1 MQEFWDGIPPFV
13 LPLLYTI
20 GLLYAVIN
28 VLLENKNPLKT
39 HSYLLLLLLLPVL
52 GILIYFFF
60 GQNLRKKKIFA
71 KRKLINKAFGQKYI
85 DDFLDNTHRLEV
97 PDEFRPLEQYD
108 KLIQFLVKDLSPLS
122 MNNKV
127 DVLRNGEE
135 KFPALM
141 KAIEEAQQHIHIE
154 YYIFSNDDIG
164 HPLSQ
169 LLIKKAIEG
178 VKVRIIAD
186 GVGSLGLKRSYIR
199 TMREHGIEI
208 YKFMPVLFPAFTSKI
223 NYRNHRK
230 IVVIDGKIGFTGG
243 INLNDRY
250 INNGKHK
257 LYWRDTHL
265 RLEGE
270 AVKTLQ
276 FQFLLSWQFVS
287 GMEPKIDEQIFPVF
301 NHDIGKQCIQI
312 NASGPDWEL
321 ASIMDSF
328 LLALNSARSQI
339 KIVTPYFIPTNSIMH
354 AITTIARS
362 GVKVEIMIPYQGD
375 SWIVQAA
382 SLSYLKELLNAG
394 VLVYLYKKGFIH
406 AKAIIVDE
414 TFASVGTANMD
425 SRSFNMNYE
434 INTYIYEKSLAL
446 TLIDQFES
454 DKKDCVLI
462 KLEDWKNRKT
472 TQKLKESICRL
483 LAPLL

>member
-1 MQEFWDGIPPFV
+1 MQELWDAIPPFV

-20 GLLYAVIN
+20 GLIYAVIS

-39 HSYLLLLLLLPVL
+39 HSYLLLLLLLPVI

-85 DDFLDNTHRLEV
+85 DDFLDNTQRLEV
-97 PDEFRPLEQYD
+97 PNEYRPLEQYD
-108 KLIQFLVKDLSPLS
+108 KLIRFLARDLSPLS
-122 MNNKV
+122 INNRV

-135 KFPALM
+135 KFPAVM
-141 KAIEEAQQHIHIE
+141 KAIEEAKHHIHIE
-154 YYIFSNDDIG
+154 YYIFTDDDIG

-169 LLIKKAIEG
+169 LLIKKAQEG
-178 VKVRIIAD
+178 VQVRIIAD
-186 GVGSLGLKRSYIR
+186 GVGSISLKRRYIR
-199 TMREHGIEI
+199 KMREHGIEI

-230 IVVIDGKIGFTGG
+230 IIIVDGKVGFTGG
-243 INLNDRY
+243 INLDDRY

-287 GMEPKIDEQIFPVF
+287 EKELEIDELIFPEF
-301 NHDIGKQCIQI
+301 EELGRQCVQI

-328 LLALNSARSQI
+328 LLALNAAHSHIR
-339 KIVTPYFIPTNSIMH
+339 IVTPYFIPTESIID
-354 AITTIARS
+354 AITTVARS
-362 GVKVEIMIPYQGD
+362 GVEIEMMMPYESD

-382 SLSYLKELLNAG
+382 SLSYVKELLKAG
-394 VLVYLYKKGFIH
+394 VKVHLYKKGFIH
-406 AKAIIVDE
+406 AKVIVVDD

-434 INTYIYEKSLAL
+434 INTYLYEKSVAL
-446 TLIDQFES
+446 RLIHQFQS
-454 DKKDCVLI
+454 DKQESVLI

-472 TQKLKESICRL
+472 AQKLKESVCRL